1 MYRPICI
8 TDNKEFA
15 LFDKKIKQI
24 FINKL
29 DSSRIEHLYLTQE
42 GDLYAYVYIMDM

>member
-8 TDNKEFA
+8 TDNKESA
-15 LFDKKIKQI
+15 LFAKKIEQI
-24 FINKL
+24 FINAL
-29 DSSRIEHLYLTQE
+29 NRYMAYLYLTQE